1 MASTLGSTPPA
12 AAVPAAPGR
21 PAAGAPVRTWL
32 QPAVIALIV
41 VAAFLSCYLGLQRD
55 PRPHAIPVAVAGT
68 ELPGQISQALGDQVE
83 VQAVADAAAAR
94 QAVVRHDAVAALSA
108 DEQGVLDLRIAG
120 AEGASTTSAVKALA
134 GAYAGG
140 AGLRLTTEDVVPLAS
155 SDARGLAGFYLA
167 FGVSLAGFVL
177 ASNALGLAGA
187 LLLRHRLWLLA
198 GTSPAI
204 GALAAVIAGPVLGA
218 VPGALVPLALT
229 LTLLA
234 AAAGFTTKLL
244 GTYLGPIGLPVAT
257 LVLLTLG
264 NAVSGAIVGADL
276 LPAAARA
283 LSPLL
288 PPGAAV
294 RAITDLSYFHG
305 AHAAGPMLTLFL
317 WAAAAALLIWLRPR
331 LTRRRTS
338 AAIARPMG
346 LTEGARS

>member
-1 MASTLGSTPPA
+1 MTSSPVSATPVAASAAAPDQPA
-12 AAVPAAPGR
+12 ATP
-21 PAAGAPVRTWL
+21 PVRTWL
-32 QPAVIALIV
+32 QPVVIALVV

-55 PRPHAIPVAVAGT
+55 PQPRGIPVAVAGAD
-68 ELPGQISQALGDQVE
+68 LPGQVGQALGDRVDIRP
-83 VQAVADAAAAR
+83 VADAAAAR
-94 QAVVRHDAVAALSA
+94 EAVLRHDAVAALSA
-108 DEQGVLDLRIAG
+108 DGQGGLELRIAG
-120 AEGASTTSAVKALA
+120 AEGASNTSAVKALV

-140 AGLRLTTEDVVPLAS
+140 AGLHLTTEDVVPLAPA
-155 SDARGLAGFYLA
+155 DARGLAGFYLA

-198 GTSPAI
+198 GTSLAI
-204 GALAAVIAGPVLGA
+204 GTVAAIIAGPVLGA

-229 LTLLA
+229 LALLA

-264 NAVSGAIVGADL
+264 NAVSGAVVGADL
-276 LPAAARA
+276 LPTAARA

-294 RAITDLSYFHG
+294 RAISDLSYFHG
-305 AHAAGPMLTLFL
+305 AHAMGPVLTLAL
-317 WAAAAALLIWLRPR
+317 WAAGAALLIWLRPR
-331 LTRRRTS
+331 LTRHRTTTVP
-338 AAIARPMG
+338 A
-346 LTEGARS
+346 